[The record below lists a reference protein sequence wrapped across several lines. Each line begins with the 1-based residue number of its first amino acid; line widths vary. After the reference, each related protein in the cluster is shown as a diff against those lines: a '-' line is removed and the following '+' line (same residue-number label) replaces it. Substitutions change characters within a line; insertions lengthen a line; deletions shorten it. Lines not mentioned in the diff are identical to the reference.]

1 MVSFAIYSTQRN
13 EVFHSLKA
21 QMARKDIYWGYLWK
35 ARVAIAIL
43 KVNEPQYWI
52 ELIMRGLGLLGSS
65 ISTPVMIGNGLRW
78 IRIKNIKSRRKQLTA
93 K

>member
-1 MVSFAIYSTQRN
+1 M
-13 EVFHSLKA
+13 
-21 QMARKDIYWGYLWK
+21 
-35 ARVAIAIL
+35 AIAIL

-78 IRIKNIKSRRKQLTA
+78 IRIKNIKSRRKQLMDARRRRRA
-93 K
+93 KAIQRASDTGKGSGYDFAHGRMGGAFS